1 MRKGLLASAIVA
13 GLMAGNIALAQEE
26 GAATETKTTTKKET
40 TKKHA
45 VKNMKKHDKD
55 SCKGKDGCKGKDEK
69 KEGGAEKAP
78 EGQD

>member
-40 TKKHA
+40 THKA
-45 VKNMKKHDKD
+45 VKKAKKHDNG
-55 SCKGKDGCKGKDEK
+55 CKGKDGCNHKEDK